1 MATSREGP
9 GAPGGANA
17 PTGTDGPGDAG
28 PEARPEL
35 AGTRPGYSGGVDTD
49 PFARTELV
57 GSSPPELR
65 TPVGTPPKGGGRR
78 REGSGQQIEPL
89 ADTTVDSGADAGPF
103 DAAIREAVR
112 RERQMEELR
121 HGTRI
126 GRFTALDVIGAG
138 GMGVVLVAHDSK
150 LDRKVAIKMLH
161 DDVSEGHGPRLEREA
176 KAMAQLAHPNVV
188 TVHETGTWEGR
199 LYIAMEYVEGETLA
213 ELLRNKA
220 PGQREVLDLM
230 LQAGRGLAAA
240 HEAGL
245 VHRDFKPDNVL
256 VGKDG
261 RARVS
266 DFGLVS
272 EVGAAGD
279 RSLDGTTLITR
290 KKGSTSSLTQAG
302 AVMGTPLYMAPEQHR
317 GQVAD
322 AKADQFSFCVT
333 LWQAL
338 CGEAPY
344 GADTYEALVS
354 NVTGGKIRPVPRGVK
369 FPARIRAI
377 VTRGLAASPA
387 DRFPSMRE
395 LLAELERA
403 RRPPRWPYAA
413 AAGAVLAGG
422 VAAVLAFSG
431 GDQRDLCGGGKA
443 RLAGVWD
450 PPRRA
455 AIAQVF
461 TAAGSPRAAGIWQ
474 RVEQRVDRHAAGWV
488 AHHRAVCQATHERG
502 EQSADLLDL
511 RMRCLDRRLA
521 DLDAILDRFQD
532 SPGAEVLLKADDVT
546 AGLGGF
552 DDCDDVDRLK
562 ERVALPSDPA
572 ARARIEELEA
582 RLAEARSY
590 EKLGRY
596 AQAREIATQVA
607 LATPGL
613 GYPPLEAEAVLMRAG
628 LEFYSGD
635 HAAAEKSYRE
645 AAEAAARARDDR
657 RLAKAWIDLI
667 QALGAQGR
675 HEDALELVPVART
688 AAERVSDDLQL
699 SARFANNLAGIYQ
712 ALGRYPE
719 AKAEYEKA
727 LALQRRIGEDNN
739 PTLPH
744 ALNNLGTVLWHTG
757 ELDKAKALFDEARTR
772 LEKTL
777 GPEHPTV
784 AYVHRNLGDL
794 AILQPDLDAAIA
806 HYRAAQT
813 IWENV
818 HGVDNVDVAMALEP
832 LCHALARKGEAAA
845 AREAG
850 ERALA
855 LREAKFGPDHVLVA
869 QVLLVLVDADL
880 AAGDPEAIERA
891 AGRLAR
897 AIAIQEKVYGPD
909 HIQLAHTFDRQAE
922 LAGGR
927 GKWADAL
934 VARERS
940 LAIRTKVLGDHND
953 TGYSS
958 LKRGEALLALG
969 RADEAYA
976 AFERTAAIYKKVNND
991 PKENAEMDARL
1002 AEARSHQGRHAEA
1015 LQRFAAAASAAV
1027 AAGSPPELLALIKF
1041 RHAEALLRAKKKKE
1055 ALALAREA
1063 RGSTENPAFQAPIDA
1078 WLKQHAR

>member
-1 MATSREGP
+1 MAASRGRPPAAGREG
-9 GAPGGANA
+9 AADSLGG
-17 PTGTDGPGDAG
+17 TEGTSDGPPDPA
-28 PEARPEL
+28 PEL
-35 AGTRPGYSGGVDTD
+35 AGTRPGYSSGSDTD
-49 PFARTELV
+49 AFARTELI
-57 GSSPPELR
+57 GSAPPELR
-65 TPVGTPPKGGGRR
+65 TPVGTPVL
-78 REGSGQQIEPL
+78 PL
-89 ADTTVDSGADAGPF
+89 ADTTVDSKQEVHPGAI
-103 DAAIREAVR
+103 DAAAREAAR
-112 RERQMEELR
+112 RDRQMEGLR

-126 GRFTALDVIGAG
+126 GRFTVLDVVGAG
-138 GMGVVLVAHDSK
+138 GMGVVVVAFDSK

-176 KAMAQLAHPNVV
+176 KAMAQLSHPNVV

-199 LYIAMEYVEGETLA
+199 LYIAMEFVEGETLA
-213 ELLRNKA
+213 ELLRNRA
-220 PGQREVLDLM
+220 PSQREVLDLV

-272 EVGAAGD
+272 EVGAGGD
-279 RSLDGTTLITR
+279 GSLDGTTLITR

-317 GQVAD
+317 GHVAD
-322 AKADQFSFCVT
+322 DKADQFSFCVT

-354 NVTGGKIRPVPRGVK
+354 NVTGGKMRPVPRGVK
-369 FPARIRAI
+369 FPARLRAI
-377 VTRGLAASPA
+377 VTRGLSATPSE
-387 DRFPSMRE
+387 RYPSMRE
-395 LLAELERA
+395 LLAALERA
-403 RRPPRWPYAA
+403 SHPRRWPWA
-413 AAGAVLAGG
+413 AAGTALAAGG
-422 VAAVLAFSG
+422 IVSFLALSG
-431 GDQRDLCGGGKA
+431 GAERDLCGGGRA

-450 PPRRA
+450 GPRRA
-455 AIAQVF
+455 AVEKIF
-461 TAAGSPRAAGIWQ
+461 TASGAPRAAAIWK
-474 RVEQRVDRHAAGWV
+474 RVSGRVDRHASGWV
-488 AHHRAVCQATHERG
+488 AHHRAVCEATHARG

-521 DLDAILDRFQD
+521 ELDALLDRFQD
-532 SPGAEVLLKADDVT
+532 SPGAEVLLKADEVT

-552 DDCDDVDRLK
+552 EDCDDAERLK
-562 ERVALPSDPA
+562 ERVALPADPA
-572 ARARIEELEA
+572 ARARIDELEA
-582 RLAEARSY
+582 RLAEAKSY

-596 AQAREIATQVA
+596 AQAREIAAEVS
-607 LATPGL
+607 LAAPEVH
-613 GYPPLEAEAVLMRAG
+613 YPPLEAESVLMRAG
-628 LEFYSGD
+628 LEFFSGD
-635 HAAAEKSYRE
+635 HKAAEKSYRD

-667 QALGAQGR
+667 QTLGAQGR
-675 HEDALELVPVART
+675 HQDALELVPVART

-699 SARFANNLAGIYQ
+699 TARFANNLAGIYQ
-712 ALGRYPE
+712 ALGNYPE
-719 AKAEYEKA
+719 ARAEYEKA
-727 LALQRRIGEDNN
+727 LALQRKIGEDNN
-739 PTLPH
+739 PVLPH

-757 ELDKAKALFDEARTR
+757 ELDKAKALFDEARER

-794 AILQPDLDAAIA
+794 AILKPDLDEAIE
-806 HYRAAQT
+806 HYRAAQV

-818 HGVDNVDVAMALEP
+818 HGKDNVDVALALEP
-832 LCHALARKGEAAA
+832 LCHALARKGDATG
-845 AREAG
+845 ARAAG

-880 AAGDPEAIERA
+880 AAGDPEGIERA
-891 AGRLAR
+891 SQRLAR
-897 AIAIQEKVYGPD
+897 AIAIQQKVYGPD

-927 GKWADAL
+927 GKWAEAL
-934 VARERS
+934 AARERS

-969 RADEAYA
+969 RADDAYA

-991 PKENAEMDARL
+991 PAENAEMESRL
-1002 AEARSHQGRHAEA
+1002 AEARSAQGRHADA
-1015 LQRFAAAASAAV
+1015 LKQFADATAHAAAVTGA
-1027 AAGSPPELLALIKF
+1027 PPELVTAIKF
-1041 RHAEALLRAKKKKE
+1041 RHAEALLRARKKKE
-1055 ALALAREA
+1055 AVALARDA
-1063 RGSTENPAFQAPIDA
+1063 RASTENPAFQAPIDA